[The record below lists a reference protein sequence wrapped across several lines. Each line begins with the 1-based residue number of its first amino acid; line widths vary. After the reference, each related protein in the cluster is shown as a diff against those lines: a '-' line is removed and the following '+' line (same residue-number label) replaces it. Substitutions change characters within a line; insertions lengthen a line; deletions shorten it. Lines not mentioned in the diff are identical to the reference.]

1 MHTFRSRLAALA
13 LSAVTLT
20 GALGLP
26 AAALSTPAPWAEPEV
41 TAAAQLQLVPYELLD
56 EYDAPTTRAE
66 FCKLVVKLLCEYT
79 NRNEDSLADYLF
91 PNGYDKTP
99 FPDTSDKYVALCA
112 AAGIV
117 GGREEG
123 GFDPEASIQR
133 QEAAKM
139 LSLCAS
145 VMNTPEEVEGS
156 SFSDAA
162 LIADWARPFVD
173 YVSGVGMMNGRDENN
188 FDPRGNYSRQ
198 ESILTFYRLFLMEKS
213 DIRQPLRESAYP
225 YLNFGADAYE
235 ICTLAN
241 GGAAA
246 ILTDA
251 LQNGVSE
258 NGGAQ
263 LFPLS
268 PTQMAALRLT
278 GNAYDVENLS
288 VEQKKAV
295 QKRALDFITGGV
307 FQVGLAVPADVQGT
321 LYLRVTQSGQD
332 LCNWVPLARQ
342 SGAESAFGG
351 SAVYTAELFDDL
363 FYLRGAGVDYSQPI
377 EIILFNDSY
386 SYAATFSCVF
396 AG

>member
-145 VMNTPEEVEGS
+145 VMNTPEAVSYTYLAADIQAGPAVAVPSSPPPLSSICRRPSPENLTNYLFSQKNPAKRNRVHLSKDPGS
-156 SFSDAA
+156 S
-162 LIADWARPFVD
+162 L
-173 YVSGVGMMNGRDENN
+173 
-188 FDPRGNYSRQ
+188 
-198 ESILTFYRLFLMEKS
+198 
-213 DIRQPLRESAYP
+213 SA
-225 YLNFGADAYE
+225 
-235 ICTLAN
+235 
-241 GGAAA
+241 
-246 ILTDA
+246 
-251 LQNGVSE
+251 
-258 NGGAQ
+258 
-263 LFPLS
+263 
-268 PTQMAALRLT
+268 
-278 GNAYDVENLS
+278 
-288 VEQKKAV
+288 
-295 QKRALDFITGGV
+295 
-307 FQVGLAVPADVQGT
+307 
-321 LYLRVTQSGQD
+321 
-332 LCNWVPLARQ
+332 
-342 SGAESAFGG
+342 
-351 SAVYTAELFDDL
+351 
-363 FYLRGAGVDYSQPI
+363 
-377 EIILFNDSY
+377 
-386 SYAATFSCVF
+386 
-396 AG
+396 